1 MIHGV
6 VNFRYELT
14 LPLVVSSSNG
24 QREFVSTDRVL
35 GLLEG
40 ELILLENPS

>member
-1 MIHGV
+1 MILGV

-14 LPLVVSSSNG
+14 LPLVVSRSDEE
-24 QREFVSTDRVL
+24 REFASTDRLL

-40 ELILLENPS
+40 KLILLENPS